1 METLIFY
8 FLKVFVLLS
17 LFYLSYHLLLK
28 KETFFVKNRLFLL
41 LGLITS
47 LILPLLTV
55 TKTVWID
62 PSPTIVPESLVLSD
76 FYNDLMPSNIN
87 TEVQQIEI
95 NWNYIGAGIYVLGIL
110 FFLIKFVLSS
120 LSLYN
125 ILHQSPIQK
134 QNGFRFIDSEN
145 VTTPFS
151 FFNYIAFDSSA
162 FSREELQNI
171 ITHEKIHCTQ
181 KHSFDIILS
190 ELFSIV
196 FWLNPLVWLYKKAI
210 QQNLEFIAD
219 SQAVKTSENKI
230 NYQKTLLKITI
241 NPKNLALANPF
252 FQPLIKK
259 RIIMLNKKQS
269 KKVNIIKYT
278 FVLPVL
284 VVFVMQFQTKVV
296 AQEKENTSKEVF
308 YQGNQGEA
316 TMIRADM
323 FVWVKDLTKNPNEYM
338 NQSTG
343 DRVTVKSNSWEDV
356 KLILENNTSETMEK
370 DSIREKFILQ
380 TGSWEEAEDVLKNKE
395 LISKRMGENP
405 LVILNGKEARK
416 KDVVSFE
423 TTGTITYYDKK
434 SAVKKF
440 GNKAKDGA
448 IIIEGKI
455 INLDDNKNPL
465 KENEERLKQRE
476 AQLRERERQARERSG
491 LSGEELKERA
501 QNIRQRAEKRQQVSA
516 EIRKERKE
524 RRESERQGQINSR
537 LPDQN
542 EERIKERQQAL
553 EKRKSELEVRKKEM
567 EEKRNE
573 LKDLYRKAAFSVV
586 INKNTTDREI
596 KESIAQFKS
605 NQNIEM
611 KVSNIKRNKNG
622 EIYRIKISL
631 VESSE
636 TSNNK
641 KESKAEST
649 FERNSNDAIPE

>member
-196 FWLNPLVWLYKKAI
+196 FWLNPLVWFYKKAI

-316 TMIRADM
+316 TMIRADTL
-323 FVWVKDLTKNPNEYM
+323 VWVKDLTKNPNEYM

-380 TGSWEEAEDVLKNKE
+380 TGSWEEAKDVLKNKE

-476 AQLRERERQARERSG
+476 AQLRERERQAQERSG
-491 LSGEELKERA
+491 RSDEELKERA
-501 QNIRQRAEKRQQVSA
+501 QNIRQRAE
-516 EIRKERKE
+516 E
-524 RRESERQGQINSR
+524 RR
-537 LPDQN
+537 
-542 EERIKERQQAL
+542 QAL
-553 EKRKSELEVRKKEM
+553 EERKIELEERRN
-567 EEKRNE
+567 KRISEDKINISGVQE
-573 LKDLYRKAAFSVV
+573 NFFI
-586 INKNTTDREI
+586 INKSSLDSDI
-596 KESIAQFKS
+596 ESFKS
-605 NQNIEM
+605 QLKEKGIQM
-611 KVSNIKRNKNG
+611 KVSNLKRNKNR
-622 EIYRIKISL
+622 EITKIKISL
-631 VESSE
+631 IESSE
-636 TSNNK
+636 TNHNK
-641 KESKAEST
+641 KEVKAEAV
-649 FERNSNDAIPE
+649 FERSDAIPEIFVGKQNGNLIISSNK